1 MAQLITMFLTIFVAE
16 LGDKTQI
23 ATLLFASERQNSP
36 WVVRSRASAAAPWCW
51 GSALSVIMGAYGGR
65 WLEHVPLKLIA
76 GIGFILI
83 GVFSVVQFYRGE
95 TEEPSSKTKGPAP
108 LQSRTL
114 VSFKRGLECN

>member
-1 MAQLITMFLTIFVAE
+1 MSPSLATRP
-16 LGDKTQI
+16 QI

-36 WVVRSRASAAAPWCW
+36 WVVFTASAGALVL

-83 GVFSVVQFYRGE
+83 GTWSVVQYYRGD
-95 TEEPSSKTKGPAP
+95 
-108 LQSRTL
+108 
-114 VSFKRGLECN
+114 